1 MNWKENEVVKLTEC
15 KQCERNIF
23 KNLIE
28 RKKEEMKRK
37 ERKKEY
43 MNQKKEGKGCK
54 EEWKRIWNIEEE
66 QDL

>member
-54 EEWKRIWNIEEE
+54 EE
-66 QDL
+66 